1 MMARGKR
8 RFAGIALLVFAVWPL
23 VQYSLTQRYQVDPW
37 KFAGWAMYTV
47 PKFEPRIEAFL
58 LKNDRLEPVALGS
71 TDFAAVGEALE
82 EMVYET
88 SYWGELADFDSLAR
102 EIRRAAGPESPIE
115 IVVSRYFVDPNTAV
129 LTANRQ
135 SYFYPRGEPLLH

>member
-8 RFAGIALLVFAVWPL
+8 RFAGIALFVFAVWPL
-23 VQYSLTQRYQVDPW
+23 VQYSMTQRYQVDPW

-47 PKFEPRIEAFL
+47 PKFQPRIEAFL

-82 EMVYET
+82 GLIYET
-88 SYWGELADFDSLAR
+88 TYLGELADFDSLAR
-102 EIRRAAGPESPIE
+102 EIRRAAGPEWPIE
-115 IVVSRYFVDPNTAV
+115 IVVSRYFIDPDTSV
-129 LTANRQ
+129 LTAGRK
-135 SYFYPRGEPLLH
+135 SHFYERGAPLLH